1 VKRWLPYNEGSSIG
15 DIGSENGTI
24 LCDEEYDGGCRITME
39 KCPRYY
45 AITCGVYG
53 AMVHT
58 AFCGPD
64 DAKEM
69 YEAMKLELGK
79 FMATQT
85 TEKEEYEFYDYFCS
99 KYI

>member
-1 VKRWLPYNEGSSIG
+1 MSKWLPYQEGASIG
-15 DIGSENGTI
+15 AVGSESGII
-24 LCDEEYDGGCRITME
+24 LYDEELESGCRITLE
-39 KCPRYY
+39 RCPKYH